1 VIRARSVVPLKTAE
15 QAELCPTEYY
25 LHSIFELKTTIPT
38 HKRRYLLHLFKVPV
52 MFRRSLQLAY
62 ATGVISLLSACAAP
76 PLLDSSRS
84 LIDPPQAEQVMSLIA
99 SGVQIYSC
107 EFDTQH
113 HLEWVFKNPQA
124 TLFDARG
131 HAAVRHGAGPSWE
144 AEDGSRIQGHM
155 LAQQASSTP
164 ASIPQLLLETH
175 STSGVG
181 TLSSIRYVQR
191 VHTVGGL
198 APTAPC
204 SEEHQTGASPYLAN
218 YVFYR

>member
-1 VIRARSVVPLKTAE
+1 
-15 QAELCPTEYY
+15 
-25 LHSIFELKTTIPT
+25 
-38 HKRRYLLHLFKVPV
+38 

-62 ATGVISLLSACAAP
+62 ASGVISLLSACAAP
-76 PLLDSSRS
+76 PSPDSSHS
-84 LIDPPQAEQVMSLIA
+84 SIDPPQGERVMTLIA

-113 HLEWVFKNPQA
+113 HLEWVFKSPQA

-144 AEDGSRIQGHM
+144 AEDGSRIQGHL

-181 TLSSIRYVQR
+181 TLSAIRYVQR

-204 SEEHQTGASPYLAN
+204 SEEHETGNAPYLAN

>member
-1 VIRARSVVPLKTAE
+1 
-15 QAELCPTEYY
+15 
-25 LHSIFELKTTIPT
+25 
-38 HKRRYLLHLFKVPV
+38 
-52 MFRRSLQLAY
+52 MFRRFLQLAY

-76 PLLDSSRS
+76 SSPDSSS
-84 LIDPPQAEQVMSLIA
+84 SSIDPPQAERVMTLIA

-107 EFDTQH
+107 ELDTQH
-113 HLEWVFKNPQA
+113 HLGWVFKSPQA
-124 TLFDARG
+124 TLFDASG

-144 AEDGSRIQGHM
+144 AEDGSRIQGRV

-181 TLSSIRYVQR
+181 TLSAIRYVQR
-191 VHTVGGL
+191 VRTVGGL
-198 APTAPC
+198 APAAPC
-204 SEEHQTGASPYLAN
+204 SEEHETGSSPYLAN